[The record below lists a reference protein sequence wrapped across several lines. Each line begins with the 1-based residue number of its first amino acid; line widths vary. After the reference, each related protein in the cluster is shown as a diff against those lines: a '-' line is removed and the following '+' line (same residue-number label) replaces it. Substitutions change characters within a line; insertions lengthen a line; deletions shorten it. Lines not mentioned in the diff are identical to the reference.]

1 MAEKKLNIG
10 SHDLPV
16 SDRLTEFMMT
26 GWADTEYTDV
36 RPNRSAPFAAARR
49 ERLSAAFPGR
59 RIVIPAGTFRVR
71 VNDSDYRFRAS
82 SPYSWLTG
90 IGASEAVP
98 DTVLVLEPTADG
110 HDAHLYLHPRSPRT
124 TDEFFRDR
132 RHGEF
137 WVGRRVTAKE
147 SEARNGIPVRHIDD
161 LPDLLADGTA
171 TVALRG
177 EDPAVDRALP
187 AATDADVE
195 LVQWLSEARLRKDE
209 YELEELQF
217 AVDATIRGFE
227 DVVRALPAAMKE
239 PNGERVVEAAF
250 YARARLGG
258 NEPGYDTIAASGAHA
273 CVLHWIRNDGA
284 VRDGDLLLLDAGVE
298 VDSHYTS
305 DVTRTLP
312 VNGRFTDAQRRMYML
327 VYEAQQAAIAAV
339 KPGARFRDFHR
350 AAMEVIA
357 KGLAEWGVLPISGEE
372 SLRDDVG
379 LHRRWTLCS
388 TGHMLGLDVHDCAK
402 ARAEEYLDGVLH
414 VGNVLTIEPGL
425 YFQPDDLLLPEELR
439 GIGIRIEDDVVVTED
454 GCRLLTEA
462 LPRHPDDIERWM
474 ARIV

>member
-1 MAEKKLNIG
+1 MTHRQLNIG

-16 SDRLTEFMMT
+16 PDRLAAFMKT
-26 GWADTEYTDV
+26 GWADTELADV
-36 RPNRSAPFAAARR
+36 QRNRSAQYATARR
-49 ERLSAAFPGR
+49 SRLSAAFPGR

-82 SPYSWLTG
+82 SPFSWLTG

-98 DTVLVLEPTADG
+98 DTVLVLEPAEDG
-110 HDAHLYLHPRSPRT
+110 HDAHLYLHPRSPRD

-147 SEARNGIPVRHIDD
+147 SESRNGIAVRHVDD
-161 LPDLLADGTA
+161 LQALLGDGTP

-177 EDPAVDRALP
+177 EDAAIDAMLQP
-187 AATDADVE
+187 ATDADID
-195 LVQWLSEARLRKDE
+195 LVQWLSEARLVKDD
-209 YELEELQF
+209 YELSELQF
-217 AVDATIRGFE
+217 AVDATVRGFE

-250 YARARLGG
+250 YARARLEG

-284 VRDGDLLLLDAGVE
+284 VKDGDLMLLDAGVE

-312 VNGRFTDAQRRMYML
+312 VNGTFSPAQRRMYLL

-339 KPGARFRDFHR
+339 KPGAKFRDFHR
-350 AAMEVIA
+350 AAMRVIA
-357 KGLAEWGVLPISGEE
+357 NGLADWGVLPISGEE
-372 SLRDDVG
+372 SMLDDVG

-402 ARAEEYLDGVLH
+402 ARAEEYLDGVLQ

-462 LPRHPDDIERWM
+462 LPRHPDEIERWM
-474 ARIV
+474 RQIV

>member
-1 MAEKKLNIG
+1 MTHRQLNIG

-16 SDRLTEFMMT
+16 PDRLAAFMKT
-26 GWADTEYTDV
+26 GWADTELADV
-36 RPNRSAPFAAARR
+36 QRNRSAQYATARR
-49 ERLSAAFPGR
+49 SRLSAAFPGR

-82 SPYSWLTG
+82 SPFSWLTG

-98 DTVLVLEPTADG
+98 DTVLVLEPAEDG
-110 HDAHLYLHPRSPRT
+110 HDAHLYLHPRSPRD

-147 SEARNGIPVRHIDD
+147 SESRNGIAVRHVDD
-161 LPDLLADGTA
+161 LQALLGDGTP

-177 EDPAVDRALP
+177 EDAAIDAMLQP
-187 AATDADVE
+187 ATDADID
-195 LVQWLSEARLRKDE
+195 LVQWLSEARLVKDD
-209 YELEELQF
+209 YELSELQF
-217 AVDATIRGFE
+217 AVDATVRGFA

-250 YARARLGG
+250 YARARLEG

-284 VRDGDLLLLDAGVE
+284 VKDGDLMLLDAGVE

-312 VNGRFTDAQRRMYML
+312 VNGTFSPAQRRMYLL

-339 KPGARFRDFHR
+339 KPGAKFRDFHR
-350 AAMEVIA
+350 AAMRVIA
-357 KGLAEWGVLPISGEE
+357 NGLADWGVLPISGEE
-372 SLRDDVG
+372 SMLDDVG

-402 ARAEEYLDGVLH
+402 ARAEEYLDGVLQ

-462 LPRHPDDIERWM
+462 LPRHPDEIERWM
-474 ARIV
+474 RQIV